1 MAFSGSQFFGGKP
14 AGVEQVNRFNPQQ
27 QDVLQQLLNSGTK
40 GLQNPYQGFEPIEQR
55 ARSQFQ
61 QRTIPQLLEQ
71 FTSMGGHGTAAL
83 SSPAFASQLGQAGA
97 GLEEGLAAQR
107 SQYGMQNQSQLMQ
120 LLGLGLTPQYNDY
133 QTNDQPGFLESYGP
147 AIGRFAGQAGL
158 NFLNGG
164 QGTDQGQ
171 GPGIGQQAGQQQGGD
186 FKRQIL
192 PILLKLL
199 LHGGAAFATGGAS
212 AIPSALTSLL

>member
-27 QDVLQQLLNSGTK
+27 QNTFQNLLGIGNQ

-83 SSPAFASQLGQAGA
+83 SSPAFASQLGSAGA

-120 LLGLGLTPQYNDY
+120 LLGLGLTPQFNDY
-133 QTNDQPGFLESYGP
+133 QREGRPGLFQSYAPGL
-147 AIGRFAGQAGL
+147 GQYFGQAGL
-158 NFLNGG
+158 DYFNGG
-164 QGTDQGQ
+164 QGSDQQQ
-171 GPGIGQQAGQQQGGD
+171 GPGIGQQAGQQSGGD
-186 FKRQIL
+186 FKQIL
-192 PILLKLL
+192 SGLLKLL
-199 LHGGAAFATGGAS
+199 LKGGLSATTGGAS
-212 AIPSALTSLL
+212 SALTSLL